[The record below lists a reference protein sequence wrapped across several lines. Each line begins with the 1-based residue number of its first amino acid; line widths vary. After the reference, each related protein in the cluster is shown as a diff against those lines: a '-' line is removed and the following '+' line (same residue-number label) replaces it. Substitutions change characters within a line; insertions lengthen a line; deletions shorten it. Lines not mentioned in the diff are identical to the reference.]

1 MKIFRLKLAALLLAL
16 LPIVACSNARQ
27 QAAPI
32 APDMIAGQPISR
44 TSERPPPFARR
55 IAQSGGVGLGGGI
68 AGFFIGKA
76 VTGALNADER
86 ARSRIG
92 EVPTPNGV
100 DPGAII
106 ESMIADTLIAE
117 FGARENVRAFYA
129 GSVRETGSVERGP
142 KVAELAQRR
151 GLNGVVVDVV
161 ALEYYAD
168 STGRNLGLVDEAF
181 RIVVTAQMNLVDIA
195 SGAVIASGSCEG
207 SQGNT
212 TQISSAVEDGARLT
226 TVLAQRAAAGCAQQL
241 IEQVVR

>member
-1 MKIFRLKLAALLLAL
+1 MTVKTLMALALAIALAACANPAENTITLE
-16 LPIVACSNARQ
+16 
-27 QAAPI
+27 
-32 APDMIAGQPISR
+32 PDQLTGQPLSR

-92 EVPTPNGV
+92 EVPTPEGV

-106 ESMIADTLIAE
+106 ESTIADYLIAE
-117 FGARENVRAFYA
+117 FGARENVRTFYA

-151 GLNGVVVDVV
+151 GLSGVVIDVV

-181 RIVVTAQMNLVDIA
+181 SIVVTAQMNLVDIA

-207 SQGNT
+207 TQGNT
-212 TQISSAVEDGARLT
+212 TLISSAVEDGARLT
-226 TVLAQRAAAGCAQQL
+226 TVLAQRAAAACAQQL
-241 IEQVVR
+241 IARVSR

>member
-1 MKIFRLKLAALLLAL
+1 MKNRLILLLL
-16 LPIVACSNARQ
+16 LPVMACTNAARQ
-27 QAAPI
+27 APPL
-32 APDMIAGQPISR
+32 APALIAGQPISR

-68 AGFFIGKA
+68 AGFLIGRA

-92 EVPTPNGV
+92 EVPTPQGV

-106 ESMIADTLIAE
+106 ERMIADRLIAD
-117 FGARENVRAFYA
+117 FGARENVRDFYA
-129 GSVRETGSVERGP
+129 GSVRETASSERGP
-142 KVAELAQRR
+142 KVSRLAQLR
-151 GLNGVVVDVV
+151 GLSGVVVDVV

-181 RIVVTAQMNLVDIA
+181 RIVVTAQMNLVDVA
-195 SGAVIASGSCEG
+195 SGTVIASGSCEG
-207 SQGNT
+207 NQGNT
-212 TQISSAVEDGARLT
+212 TLISSAVEDGAGLT
-226 TVLAQRAAAGCAQQL
+226 TVLARRAAAACARQL

>member
-1 MKIFRLKLAALLLAL
+1 
-16 LPIVACSNARQ
+16 
-27 QAAPI
+27 
-32 APDMIAGQPISR
+32 
-44 TSERPPPFARR
+44 
-55 IAQSGGVGLGGGI
+55 VGLGGGI

-92 EVPTPNGV
+92 EVPTPSGV

-106 ESMIADTLIAE
+106 ESTIADYLIAE

-142 KVAELAQRR
+142 KVAELAERR
-151 GLNGVVVDVV
+151 GLSGVVVDVV

-168 STGRNLGLVDEAF
+168 STGRNLGLLDEAF

-195 SGAVIASGSCEG
+195 SGAVLASSTCEG
-207 SQGNT
+207 NQGNT
-212 TQISSAVEDGARLT
+212 TLISAAVEDGARLT
-226 TVLAQRAAAGCAQQL
+226 TVLAQRAAAACAQQL
-241 IEQVVR
+241 IARVER

>member
-1 MKIFRLKLAALLLAL
+1 MKNWLTLLFL
-16 LPIVACSNARQ
+16 LPVLACTNAARQ
-27 QAAPI
+27 GPPL
-32 APDMIAGQPISR
+32 APDMIVGQPISR

-68 AGFFIGKA
+68 TGFFIGRA
-76 VTGALNADER
+76 VTSAVNADER
-86 ARSRIG
+86 ARSRVG
-92 EVPTPNGV
+92 EVPTPSGV

-106 ESMIADTLIAE
+106 ESMIADHLIAE
-117 FGARENVRAFYA
+117 FGARENVRVFYA
-129 GSVRETGSVERGP
+129 GSVRETGAVERGP
-142 KVAELAQRR
+142 KVAVLAQRR
-151 GLNGVVVDVV
+151 GLSGVVVDVV

-212 TQISSAVEDGARLT
+212 TLISSAVEDGARLT

>member
-1 MKIFRLKLAALLLAL
+1 VKNWFILLVL
-16 LPIVACSNARQ
+16 LPVMACTNTAQ
-27 QAAPI
+27 QAEPL
-32 APDMIAGQPISR
+32 APDQISGQPISR

-55 IAQSGGVGLGGGI
+55 IAQSGGVGFGGGI

-92 EVPTPNGV
+92 EVPTPGGV

-106 ESMIADTLIAE
+106 ENMIADQLISA

-129 GSVRETGSVERGP
+129 GSVRETGSAERGP
-142 KVAELAQRR
+142 KVARLAQLR
-151 GLNGVVVDVV
+151 GLSGIVVDVV

-181 RIVVTAQMNLVDIA
+181 RIVVTAQMNIVDVA

-207 SQGNT
+207 NQGNT
-212 TQISSAVEDGARLT
+212 TLISSAMEDGARLT
-226 TVLAQRAAAGCAQQL
+226 TVLAQRAAAACAQQL
-241 IEQVVR
+241 ITRVAQ

>member
-1 MKIFRLKLAALLLAL
+1 VKNWLTLFFL
-16 LPIVACSNARQ
+16 LPVMACTNAAQR
-27 QAAPI
+27 AAPL
-32 APDMIAGQPISR
+32 APDLIAGQPISR

-76 VTGALNADER
+76 VTETLNADER

-106 ESMIADTLIAE
+106 ESMIADHLIAE
-117 FGARENVRAFYA
+117 FGARENVRVFYA
-129 GSVRETGSVERGP
+129 GSVRETGAAERGP
-142 KVAELAQRR
+142 KVARLAQLR
-151 GLNGVVVDVV
+151 GLSGVVVDVV

-181 RIVVTAQMNLVDIA
+181 RIVVTAQMNLVDVA
-195 SGAVIASGSCEG
+195 SGAVIASGACEG
-207 SQGNT
+207 TQGNT

-226 TVLAQRAAAGCAQQL
+226 TVLAQRAAAACAQQL
-241 IEQVVR
+241 IEQVLR

>member
-1 MKIFRLKLAALLLAL
+1 MKFRKFILLAGV
-16 LPIVACSNARQ
+16 LPLMACGNPQDAML
-27 QAAPI
+27 PI

-55 IAQSGGVGLGGGI
+55 IAESGGVGLGGGI
-68 AGFFIGKA
+68 AGFFIGKV
-76 VTGALNADER
+76 VTNALNADER

-92 EVPTPNGV
+92 EVPTPQGV

-106 ESMIADTLIAE
+106 ESMIAEQLIAE

-129 GSVRETGSVERGP
+129 GSVRETGSAERGP
-142 KVAELAQRR
+142 KVAALAQRR
-151 GLNGVVVDVV
+151 GLNGVIVDVV

-181 RIVVTAQMNLVDIA
+181 RIVVTAQMNLVDVA

-212 TQISSAVEDGARLT
+212 TLISSAVEDGARLT
-226 TVLAQRAAAGCAQQL
+226 TLLAQRAAAACAQQL